1 MTTELFAN
9 AGIGF
14 GARATLASDPGSSG
28 TTLTLTTGHGA
39 RFPVVA
45 SPYVLRLQCED
56 ELMLV
61 TAHTASADTMT
72 VTRGIESTTAV
83 AHATAL
89 TPVVAVLTAAAARSS
104 ASAPVWAP
112 SDHGL
117 IAAMF
122 DPAQNQNAVSGW
134 TAGWLS
140 AGRVPTDRPATVTN
154 IVMRMQAAG
163 ATLSNCFAGLYSV
176 SGTLIAKT
184 ADQSTPWQST
194 GIKTMALTAESG
206 QSLDIDGGPG
216 IYYYLAFLW
225 NGTTMPHPWGWSP
238 SDSNLFNDPMTSSTV
253 GQFRF
258 GIDTGSKTALP
269 SSLSSMSTRG
279 AVPWMALS

>member
-1 MTTELFAN
+1 VTIDLFAN
-9 AGIGF
+9 AGVGF

-45 SPYVLRLQCED
+45 SPFVLRVQCED

-72 VTRGIESTTAV
+72 VTRNIEGTTPA
-83 AHATAL
+83 AHAAL
-89 TPVVAVLTAAAARSS
+89 TPVVAVLTATATRAAVRPACWI
-104 ASAPVWAP
+104 PE
-112 SDHGL
+112 DNGL

-122 DPAQNQNAVSGW
+122 DPLLNSGAVTGW
-134 TAGWLS
+134 TAGWLF
-140 AGRVPTDRPATVTN
+140 AGQVSTNKPATVTN

-163 ATLSNCFAGLYSV
+163 ATLSNCFAGLYSN

-206 QSLDIDGGPG
+206 QSLDLDGGPG
-216 IYYYLAFLW
+216 IYYYLAMLW
-225 NGTTMPHPWGWSP
+225 NGTTMPHPWGILP
-238 SDSNLFNDPMTSSTV
+238 SDGNLPNDPMTSGTV
-253 GQFRF
+253 GQFRI
-258 GIDTGSKTALP
+258 GIELGSRTSLPATLP
-269 SSLSSMSTRG
+269 SMTVRPS
-279 AVPWMALS
+279 VPWMALS